1 MISMKRAAS
10 GLALGLLFASMLGC
24 RDDAPAD
31 PPGSTEPPVE
41 SESPSA
47 KIYPAP
53 LVTGVPSDSE
63 RAMVAGGSGGAPA
76 KKGPP
81 VVVRTLPLAGP
92 VAAESLVEVEAPGFE
107 VDFQLPW
114 QDVPSSVQLHGDTI
128 RVAPLLTFHLLPE
141 SARHPAR
148 LRVELVAGILPLPA
162 GTEFVT
168 GSDVEGWLVVWPD
181 HRSYRVVSA
190 TSVRAIFEERRA
202 DRVPLVP
209 VEAATLGVG
218 RLLSRD
224 TRRMQFNGSVGS
236 LVLESAIVP
245 EAGDAGTLACAFFL
259 ALLRADPR
267 PHCVPGMVPVYARYQ
282 WSKDQVLEVGA
293 LRLST
298 HSDYRTT
305 DFSLP
310 PRLGIWKP
318 GELPPLEGRSPF
330 ESDSIWP
337 DGKAS
342 ATWHVVQHHDVPLY
356 FFFDGFPV
364 AWLEP
369 HLTRSLRVPPGDHR
383 HAARDWL
390 GQVIEVGGLASA
402 PALDTGS
409 ASRPETALRPTVQ
422 YGTPPEPE
430 IE

>member
-1 MISMKRAAS
+1 MISMNRAGS
-10 GLALGLLFASMLGC
+10 GLALGLLLASALGC
-24 RDDAPAD
+24 RDDAPVQ
-31 PPGSTEPPVE
+31 PPGPDTPLE

-53 LVTGVPSDSE
+53 LVTGVPSDPE
-63 RAMVAGGSGGAPA
+63 RASVGESGTGGASA
-76 KKGPP
+76 KKGAPLA
-81 VVVRTLPLAGP
+81 VRTLPLVGP
-92 VAAESLVEVEAPGFE
+92 VPDDALTEVDAPGFE
-107 VDFQLPW
+107 LDFQLPW

-148 LRVELVAGILPLPA
+148 LRVELAAGTLPLPA

-168 GSDVEGWLVVWPD
+168 GSDVDGWLVVWPD

-190 TSVRAIFEERRA
+190 TSLRAILEERRV

-209 VEAATLGVG
+209 IEATSIGEG

-224 TRRMQFNGSVGS
+224 TRRMQFNSSIGV
-236 LVLESAIVP
+236 LVLELAIVP
-245 EAGDAGTLACAFFL
+245 ELGDAGPLACAFFL
-259 ALLRADPR
+259 SLLRADPR
-267 PHCVPGMVPVYARYQ
+267 THCAPGLVPVYARYQ

-298 HSDYRTT
+298 RSDYRTT
-305 DFSLP
+305 DFALP

-330 ESDSIWP
+330 DSDSIWP
-337 DGKAS
+337 EGKAS
-342 ATWHVVQHHDVPLY
+342 ATWQVVQHHDVPLY
-356 FFFDGFPV
+356 LFVDGFPV

-369 HLTRSLRVPPGDHR
+369 HVTRSLRVPSGDHR
-383 HAARDWL
+383 HSARDWL

-402 PALDTGS
+402 APVPDSGTG
-409 ASRPETALRPTVQ
+409 RPDAPRPTVQ